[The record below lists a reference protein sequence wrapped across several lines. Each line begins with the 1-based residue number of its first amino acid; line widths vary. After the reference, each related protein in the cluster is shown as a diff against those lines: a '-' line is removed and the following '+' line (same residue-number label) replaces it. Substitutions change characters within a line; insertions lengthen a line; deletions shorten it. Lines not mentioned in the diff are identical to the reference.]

1 MDSSYLS
8 SQVSTIIGQLHGL
21 FDEIGVPSHD
31 RETRESE
38 ASYIHER
45 NRLIYDTNCMQ
56 LFSALSEALHN
67 QVRLVQSEKNEM
79 TEEAQRIIT
88 TIKQMEASLDD
99 NKAHHEYE
107 AADED
112 LKITYP
118 LTRCLQVLKEKHQQ
132 ISKLHKERFEQV
144 KSK

>member
-1 MDSSYLS
+1 MTGRLE
-8 SQVSTIIGQLHGL
+8 SQRSVHQ
-21 FDEIGVPSHD
+21 P
-31 RETRESE
+31 TRSVNI
-38 ASYIHER
+38 A
-45 NRLIYDTNCMQ
+45 NCMQ

-107 AADED
+107 AEDED

-132 ISKLHKERFEQV
+132 ISRLHKERFEQV
-144 KSK
+144 KSTQTSTYN

>member
-1 MDSSYLS
+1 MTGNLE
-8 SQVSTIIGQLHGL
+8 SQRYIIT
-21 FDEIGVPSHD
+21 P
-31 RETRESE
+31 TRSF
-38 ASYIHER
+38 YIA
-45 NRLIYDTNCMQ
+45 NCMQ

-99 NKAHHEYE
+99 NKAHHEYQAE
-107 AADED
+107 DED

-132 ISKLHKERFEQV
+132 ISRLHKERFEQV
-144 KSK
+144 KSTQTSTYK